1 MRLDRKSRVSVP
13 LLEGEEARALGP
25 SRRRNPPVLGL
36 NNWQVKETE
45 KALAEADR
53 GEFACKTN
61 VRRTLE
67 KWARLRADS

>member
-13 LLEGEEARALGP
+13 RLEGEETRSLGS
-25 SRRRNPPVLGL
+25 SRRRNPPALGL
-36 NNWQVKETE
+36 NNWQINETE

-53 GEFACKTN
+53 GEFASKTN

-67 KWARLRADS
+67 KWARLGANR